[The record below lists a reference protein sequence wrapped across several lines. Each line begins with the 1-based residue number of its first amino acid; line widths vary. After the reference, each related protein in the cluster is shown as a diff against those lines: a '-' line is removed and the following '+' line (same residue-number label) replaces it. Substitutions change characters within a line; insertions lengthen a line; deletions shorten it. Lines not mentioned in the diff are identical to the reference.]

1 LCADA
6 ISPAFFAQE
15 LPAGLDQVLFGCM
28 TRKPIVFQGR
38 TAVKKLWQIGREF
51 AKSNSAYAHAERRRS
66 RDRLSP
72 SEEDW
77 EISVSAELASLHR
90 RFRHPSERPPLQF
103 EHEYL
108 DNVREELCM
117 RYPSVETRGQA
128 SNWEAGFA
136 YDVQDTGNMPSV
148 GLESWL
154 IEETSANGLLEEFT
168 LRGPEVEYVA
178 ESLCWRD

>member
-1 LCADA
+1 
-6 ISPAFFAQE
+6 
-15 LPAGLDQVLFGCM
+15 M

-38 TAVKKLWQIGREF
+38 TAVEKLWQIGRDF

-66 RDRLSP
+66 RDRVSP
-72 SEEDW
+72 SEDDW

-108 DNVREELCM
+108 DHLREELCT
-117 RYPSVETRGQA
+117 RNPHLEPRGQA
-128 SNWEAGFA
+128 SDWESAFA
-136 YDVQDTGNMPSV
+136 YDVQDIGSMPSV

-154 IEETSANGLLEEFT
+154 IEETSENGLLKGHT
-168 LRGPEVEYVA
+168 LADSEVQYVA